1 MKDSAIIDLFF
12 ERSDVAVREL
22 EAKYGVKMKS
32 HAERYLSDRR
42 DAEEVYNDTLVAIW
56 NSIPPD
62 HPNKLLTYI
71 LAILEHKVFDK
82 LKYQASQKR
91 ASTKEALFSDFDDVA
106 KHIDRSASAE
116 EIVINRKSGVI
127 NEFLSSETE
136 SSRRIFVKRY
146 YYGKSI
152 PDIARE
158 SGMSENAVYAR
169 ISRTKARLYS
179 YLRDKGVI
187 I

>member
-12 ERSDVAVREL
+12 ERSDTAVTEL
-22 EAKYGVKMKS
+22 EAKYGLKMKS
-32 HAERYLSDRR
+32 HADRYLSDRR

-56 NSIPPD
+56 SSIPPD
-62 HPNKLLTYI
+62 HPNKLLTYV
-71 LAILEHKVFDK
+71 LAVLEHKIFDK

-91 ASTKEALFSDFDDVA
+91 SRTEEALFSDFDDAVNHVG
-106 KHIDRSASAE
+106 KSASAE

-127 NEFLSSETE
+127 NDFLASETE
-136 SSRRIFVKRY
+136 SSRRVFVKRY

-152 PDIARE
+152 SDIARE

-169 ISRTKARLYS
+169 ISRTKARLYT
-179 YLRDKGVI
+179 YLKEKGVTI
-187 I
+187 